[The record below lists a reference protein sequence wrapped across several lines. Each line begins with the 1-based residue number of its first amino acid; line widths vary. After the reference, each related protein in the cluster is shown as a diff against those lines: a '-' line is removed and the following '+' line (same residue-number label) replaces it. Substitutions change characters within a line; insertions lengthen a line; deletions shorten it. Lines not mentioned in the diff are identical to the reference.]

1 MPLDVHM
8 QFTCLG
14 HHVWEVKG
22 KKSQDKEID
31 FPLFLIKHDT
41 VTINNHALYYTADA
55 CFQGN

>member
-41 VTINNHALYYTADA
+41 VTINNHARLY
-55 CFQGN
+55 C